1 MSLDNEGYIG
11 GNINTKATYLI
22 KKGDRD
28 DLQEVFK
35 KGPKKAFSANLE
47 R

>member
-11 GNINTKATYLI
+11 GNINTNTNLI